1 MGSLTGSGVDPII
14 YVIGSHNWVAAAVA
28 RVVPGT
34 AEVYGFESPLD
45 LIGACQSRSPLFV
58 VAQVGY
64 DQQTWVTA
72 LEVLQEQLDAPR
84 VLYLVEPSMVDEV
97 MSGLFRDGRD
107 HMVLWPADEVTLHAA
122 INRMIA
128 PPSPPVVVPTAHR
141 ILPG

>member
-1 MGSLTGSGVDPII
+1 MGSGVDPIV
-14 YVIGSHNWVAAAVA
+14 YVLGTHNWVTAVVA
-28 RVVPGT
+28 RAFPGT

-45 LIGACQSRSPLFV
+45 LIGACQSRSPLFL

-64 DQQTWVTA
+64 EQQTWVTA
-72 LEVLQEQLDAPR
+72 LEMLQEQLDAPR

-122 INRMIA
+122 INRMLA
-128 PPSPPVVVPTAHR
+128 PPSTPAAFPTTHP
-141 ILPG
+141 ILPR